1 MHYAF
6 AAKVGA
12 IGAAIAVSAGY
23 IDELPA
29 ATLVLMG
36 SIGFLMTGVGTLW
49 MSVDYY
55 GAKQSEQQES
65 DEESKH
71 N

>member
-12 IGAAIAVSAGY
+12 IGAAIAASAGY
-23 IDELPA
+23 IDELPV

-36 SIGFLMTGVGTLW
+36 SIGFLMTGIGTLW

-55 GAKQSEQQES
+55 GAKQPEQQQSEKES
-65 DEESKH
+65 EE
-71 N
+71 